1 MRSPGHVGRRFLSSA
16 PPRESA
22 IQNAVLKSFARWVRT
37 RTIVVIGHI
46 RRHAVRRRCCSSSQ
60 PFAPRLQP
68 PPSITETPP
77 LSFDSSRRTGVPLT
91 AFAWCRRRAWVGA
104 SSRPATSRET
114 SAWSPPREAPAHVRR
129 GRPGRHPRVA
139 RRAHRAGSR
148 GPVERQARL
157 SAPSRARARP
167 SVSVRPV
174 RQPPPRRAPRP
185 PRVFQA
191 RGSRRDAVPAR
202 RGAGQAPRTI
212 PRLLRRGA
220 PGRTPLVLKHR
231 IVRLVRRRRRIL
243 VAVFRVS
250 RIRGRVRVGDGVRV
264 FSRVSRRGT
273 RPPPPRC
280 YHSSTSPIIRSNRR
294 RRFDPHSAT
303 ASLAARLSW
312 RRDEKS
318 PPGTR

>member
-1 MRSPGHVGRRFLSSA
+1 LGPRRV
-16 PPRESA
+16 PRRQE
-22 IQNAVLKSFARWVRT
+22 
-37 RTIVVIGHI
+37 
-46 RRHAVRRRCCSSSQ
+46 
-60 PFAPRLQP
+60 
-68 PPSITETPP
+68 
-77 LSFDSSRRTGVPLT
+77 
-91 AFAWCRRRAWVGA
+91 RRAPGA
-104 SSRPATSRET
+104 
-114 SAWSPPREAPAHVRR
+114 PPREAPAHVRIP
-129 GRPGRHPRVA
+129 RPGRHPRVA
-139 RRAHRAGSR
+139 RRANRAGSR

-185 PRVFQA
+185 PRVFHA

-250 RIRGRVRVGDGVRV
+250 RIRGRVRMGDGVRV

-273 RPPPPRC
+273 RPPPRDVTT
-280 YHSSTSPIIRSNRR
+280 HRRRQSFVRTDGDGSTRVRR
-294 RRFDPHSAT
+294 RRRSQ
-303 ASLAARLSW
+303 R
-312 RRDEKS
+312 
-318 PPGTR
+318 G